1 VQGVSNIPTDDL
13 FTKQVGIKYPI
24 ICGAMF
30 PCSNPELVAA
40 ASEAG
45 GIGIIQPVSLVYAH
59 GYDFLEGLKYIKSLT
74 QKPLGINILVEKSSK
89 VYEDR
94 MRQWVDIAIE
104 EGVKFFVTALGNP
117 QWVVDKAK
125 AIDGVVY
132 HDVTNKKWAKK
143 AVDCGVDGLICV
155 NNRAGGHAGEL
166 APQELLSQL
175 KGYGL
180 PLICAGGIGTRSDY
194 LAALDIGY
202 SGIQMGTRFIASKE
216 CKVHSDYQ
224 NAIINAQE
232 KDIVLTDKITGVPV
246 SVINTSHI
254 KKIGTSSGRLSK
266 FLLKHPRTKHIMRII
281 YTLRASWQLTKAS
294 SKGNRYKDYFQA
306 GKSVSGVNSIMSV
319 NEIISSFVKSS

>member
-1 VQGVSNIPTDDL
+1 MQGVSNIPTDDL